1 MSLHYVTALL
11 EFQITE
17 GVSDFKCLKFRLC
30 DCLEEQFCF
39 ASTWFLLDIPKISLH
54 TFSTDNAWQRYG
66 ISNSE
71 GDVGGVRSKPQNRI
85 ELRISTT
92 QNNIR
97 KPQTALK
104 LPENF

>member
-30 DCLEEQFCF
+30 DCLEEQYLYFVLQAHGFCGTF
-39 ASTWFLLDIPKISLH
+39 PKFHYIH
-54 TFSTDNAWQRYG
+54 FPQIMHG
-66 ISNSE
+66 KHISNSE

-85 ELRISTT
+85 
-92 QNNIR
+92 
-97 KPQTALK
+97 
-104 LPENF
+104 

>member
-1 MSLHYVTALL
+1 MH
-11 EFQITE
+11 
-17 GVSDFKCLKFRLC
+17 GKD
-30 DCLEEQFCF
+30 
-39 ASTWFLLDIPKISLH
+39 
-54 TFSTDNAWQRYG
+54 

-71 GDVGGVRSKPQNRI
+71 GEVYVGGVRSKPQNSI